1 MFKRGTVVQ
10 HKVNPW
16 IGVVLTD
23 AEVSLPSH
31 YVAIKWFEG
40 RNGGGHVLG
49 GDIAPISGYE
59 FEAALALGDTDTV
72 LRLYRA
78 AQSEPS
84 KQEQQAEAKAR
95 RLQAGINVIGQH
107 LANSTDE
114 VVRELTGEKPY
125 FMPGIITAVQFLVDA
140 HTKLQVA
147 ITPFARFGQLQHRY
161 APDALFTIA
170 YDRTGKEVAIRYA
183 DFAYAA
189 ELVPNVETAGQGEA
203 QIGGRGGI
211 AEIMVGDKAA
221 DLVRAGLMDAPKFT
235 YRVRWTSRADGL
247 TRTGQASANSEAEAL
262 ERFYGAAANALSAE
276 VIETT
281 PYGVPFA
288 SGEVTL

>member
-1 MFKRGTVVQ
+1 MFQRGTVVQ
-10 HKVNPW
+10 HNEHKR
-16 IGVVLTD
+16 IGVVLWDQCDSCDRVSATWFDLYNGLDNPLATD
-23 AEVSLPSH
+23 LTVVSDQ
-31 YVAIKWFEG
+31 AIY
-40 RNGGGHVLG
+40 
-49 GDIAPISGYE
+49 A
-59 FEAALALGDTDTV
+59 FEAAIALHDTAKV
-72 LRLYRA
+72 LEMYHAL
-78 AQSEPS
+78 QS
-84 KQEQQAEAKAR
+84 A
-95 RLQAGINVIGQH
+95 L
-107 LANSTDE
+107 
-114 VVRELTGEKPY
+114 
-125 FMPGIITAVQFLVDA
+125 
-140 HTKLQVA
+140 
-147 ITPFARFGQLQHRY
+147 TPFARFGKLQHRY

-183 DFAYAA
+183 DFVHAA
-189 ELVPNVETAGQGEA
+189 ELVPDVETAGQGGA

-221 DLVRAGLMDAPKFT
+221 DHDRAGLMDAPKFT